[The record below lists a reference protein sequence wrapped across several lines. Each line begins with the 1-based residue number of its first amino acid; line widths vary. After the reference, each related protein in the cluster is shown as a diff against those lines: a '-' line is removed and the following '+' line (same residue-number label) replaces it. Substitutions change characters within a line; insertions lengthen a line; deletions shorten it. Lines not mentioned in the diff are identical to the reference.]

1 MASEHETWSFLDLID
16 LWYRSIRCYP
26 RVDIILSDSCC
37 HALQSRKSIASAES
51 VLMATVDLDEQDR
64 RVMSSSEA
72 SSSSEGCSI
81 DEVNPMADTAACE

>member
-1 MASEHETWSFLDLID
+1 MN
-16 LWYRSIRCYP
+16 
-26 RVDIILSDSCC
+26 IILSDLCC

-72 SSSSEGCSI
+72 SSSSEACSI
-81 DEVNPMADTAACE
+81 DKVIRMAGRALLDACECTLL